1 MPNLQEDARAAMLE
15 SLRSHY
21 GPQPMA
27 HRSLAA
33 GPNGELLIVNDS
45 IRALEKAQRDF
56 AGAAELLGVRNEDDV
71 QALVDELRL
80 NQPLYFISNPV
91 LEREGIA

>member
-1 MPNLQEDARAAMLE
+1 MPNLKEDARAAMLE

-27 HRSLAA
+27 RRTLGV
-33 GPNGELLIVNDS
+33 GPNGELLVANDT

-71 QALVDELRL
+71 QALVDDLRHGR
-80 NQPLYFISNPV
+80 Q
-91 LEREGIA
+91 RA